1 MAQTCQVCIVTCMD
15 FRLHRRADG
24 RDALGK
30 FVDQLGCD
38 CDVITRAGAVRD
50 IVRSAGKG
58 ENTLLRDIG
67 VSIALHQIE
76 TIYLVNH
83 EDCGAYGPHNF
94 PDADAECA
102 MHNDDLDTACNIL
115 REKFAGVEVIPV
127 LARLAEGSDD
137 HYVIEP
143 A

>member
-1 MAQTCQVCIVTCMD
+1 MAHTCEACIVTCMD

-24 RDALGK
+24 RDAIGK

-38 CDVITRAGAVRD
+38 CDLITRAGAVQD
-50 IVRSAGKG
+50 IVRPASEGD
-58 ENTLLRDIG
+58 NTLLRDIG
-67 VSIALHQIE
+67 ISVAMHEIE
-76 TIYLVNH
+76 TIYLINH
-83 EDCGAYGPHNF
+83 EDCGAYSAHDL

-102 MHNDDLDTACNIL
+102 MHNDDLDAACVIL
-115 REKFAGVEVIPV
+115 REKFAGIEVIPV

-137 HYVIEP
+137 DYIIEP

>member
-1 MAQTCQVCIVTCMD
+1 MAHTCQACIVTCMD

-38 CDVITRAGAVRD
+38 CDVIARAGGVQD
-50 IVRSAGKG
+50 IVRPAGEG

-67 VSIALHQIE
+67 ISVALHQIE

-83 EDCGAYGPHNF
+83 ENCGAYGSHDL

-102 MHNDDLDTACNIL
+102 MHNDDLDTACGIL
-115 REKFAGVEVIPV
+115 RERFSGVEVIPV

-137 HYVIEP
+137 DYVIEP

>member
-1 MAQTCQVCIVTCMD
+1 MD

-38 CDVITRAGAVRD
+38 CDVIARAGAVQD
-50 IVRSAGKG
+50 IVRPPSEGQ
-58 ENTLLRDIG
+58 NTLLRDIG
-67 VSIALHQIE
+67 ISVALHKIE

-83 EDCGAYGPHNF
+83 EDCGAYGSHNL

-102 MHNDDLDTACNIL
+102 MHNDDLDAACGIL
-115 REKFAGVEVIPV
+115 RDKFAGIEVIPV
-127 LARLAEGSDD
+127 LARLAEGSSDD
-137 HYVIEP
+137 YVIEP
-143 A
+143 S